1 MLLLLWLLLLI
12 LYFVLFIARKEG
24 SGKVLVVD
32 WGLLGLDLKRRSG
45 VRRGIAVAHLLGHLM
60 DRIGGRVNVHDGVQ
74 VNKAPLGVLWN
85 GGFLR
90 VSRQA

>member
-1 MLLLLWLLLLI
+1 M
-12 LYFVLFIARKEG
+12 YFVLLIARKERG
-24 SGKVLVVD
+24 GKVLVVS
-32 WGLLGLDLKRRSG
+32 WGLLGLDLKRRPG

-74 VNKAPLGVLWN
+74 VNKAPLGVLWS